1 MTEVAV
7 HPAFALVLG
16 GIVAGVLRGRFAS
29 MVMVIAPIL
38 GFWTVTEPHAD
49 RELVYLLRWES
60 EAASE
65 AGWAAFRDDPEWI
78 ETRSVTEEN
87 GPLVEEV
94 EEPISHL
101 WPDTIRRIPEEIW
114 FSGEYE

>member
-1 MTEVAV
+1 MIYELRTYTVLPGHMEDILDRFRTKTMAI
-7 HPAFALVLG
+7 FARLG
-16 GIVAGVLRGRFAS
+16 FE
-29 MVMVIAPIL
+29 IL

-65 AGWAAFRDDPEWI
+65 AGWTAFRDDPEWI

-87 GPLVEEV
+87 GPLVEKV
-94 EEPISHL
+94 EEKTMVAT
-101 WPDTIRRIPEEIW
+101 D
-114 FSGEYE
+114 FSPMA